1 MNLHFWDWF
10 IVGVVTCFF
19 IFMAWYTRRFTK
31 SVADFMAANRCAGR
45 YLLAVAY
52 GISSLGAITVIAE
65 FQKFYKAGF
74 TAVWWS
80 FIMFAV
86 TILIAASGWVVY
98 RYRETR
104 VFTLAQFFETRYSRN
119 FRIFCGILGFSAG
132 IVNFGIFPA
141 VGSRFFLYFCG
152 LPHTFSVLGFE
163 ISTFL
168 TIMTV
173 LLVVSLYF
181 TFSGGQIAVI
191 TTDFLQGIFCNIVFI
206 LILVFMFIKFDWPT
220 VVEGLRMAPADQ
232 SRINPFETGG
242 ISDFNL
248 WFFLILAFTM
258 FYGII
263 SWQGQQGYF
272 TSSKSPHEQKM
283 AMVLA
288 NWRFVALT
296 LLLLL
301 ISLSAFVVMNHPKF
315 SGTAESVNQMLSATD
330 NDQTREQI
338 RIPLVL
344 VNVLP
349 KGLIGAFCAVM
360 LAAFISTHDTYLHTW
375 GSIFIQDVVMPF
387 RKKPFDTKTHMK
399 LLRASIIGV
408 AAFVFCWSWKFQQ
421 SQDILMYFQI
431 TGAIFT
437 GGVGSAIIGGLY
449 WKRGTTAAAW
459 SAMITGGTLATAG
472 VILIQIHS
480 QNPFT
485 NKLLLFISS
494 QTGAVLGFWSSLVA
508 IIVYVVVSLLTCKE
522 PYNIEKLL
530 HRGKYAV
537 AGEKKKLNNVKGIRA
552 LIGGEEFTL
561 RDKLTSLS
569 VIIWG
574 IGWFLVFLVG
584 TIWNYF
590 YPISNSNWEKFWS
603 VYVWISLVV
612 GTIITIWFTIGGFKD
627 LRFMFRTLAS
637 VKRDES
643 DDGMVSEEDKG

>member
-1 MNLHFWDWF
+1 
-10 IVGVVTCFF
+10 
-19 IFMAWYTRRFTK
+19 
-31 SVADFMAANRCAGR
+31 
-45 YLLAVAY
+45 
-52 GISSLGAITVIAE
+52 
-65 FQKFYKAGF
+65 
-74 TAVWWS
+74 
-80 FIMFAV
+80 
-86 TILIAASGWVVY
+86 
-98 RYRETR
+98 
-104 VFTLAQFFETRYSRN
+104 
-119 FRIFCGILGFSAG
+119 
-132 IVNFGIFPA
+132 
-141 VGSRFFLYFCG
+141 
-152 LPHTFSVLGFE
+152 
-163 ISTFL
+163 
-168 TIMTV
+168 
-173 LLVVSLYF
+173 
-181 TFSGGQIAVI
+181 
-191 TTDFLQGIFCNIVFI
+191 
-206 LILVFMFIKFDWPT
+206 
-220 VVEGLRMAPADQ
+220 
-232 SRINPFETGG
+232 
-242 ISDFNL
+242 
-248 WFFLILAFTM
+248 M

-301 ISLSAFVVMNHPKF
+301 ISLSAFVVMHHPKF
-315 SGTAESVNQMLSATD
+315 SASADTVRQMLAETQ
-330 NDQTREQI
+330 NEQTREQI

-344 VNVLP
+344 VTVLP

-375 GSIFIQDVVMPF
+375 GSIFIQDVIMPF

-431 TGAIFT
+431 TGAIFM

-459 SAMITGGTLATAG
+459 SAMITGGTLATTG
-472 VILIQIHS
+472 VILIQMHS

-485 NKLLLFISS
+485 NKTLIFISS
-494 QTGAVLGFWSSLVA
+494 QTGAVLGFWSSLTA
-508 IIVYVVVSLLTCKE
+508 IIVYVVVSLLTCKQ

-530 HRGKYAV
+530 HRGEYTV
-537 AGEKKKLNNVKGIRA
+537 PGEKKKLNNVKGIRA

-561 RDKLTSLS
+561 RDKFTSLS

-574 IGWFLVFLVG
+574 IGWFIVFLIG

-590 YPISNSNWEKFWS
+590 NPISNQSWEKFWS
-603 VYVWISLVV
+603 IYVWICLVV
-612 GTIITIWFTIGGFKD
+612 GTLITVWFTIGGFKD
-627 LRFMFRTLAS
+627 LKFMFRTLAS
-637 VKRDES
+637 AARDES

>member
-1 MNLHFWDWF
+1 MNLHIFDWL
-10 IVGVVTCFF
+10 IVATVTAFF
-19 IFMAWYTRRFTK
+19 TFMAYRTRRLTR

-65 FQKFYKAGF
+65 FQKYYKAGF

-86 TILIAASGWVVY
+86 TIVISASGWVIY

-104 VFTLAQFFETRYSRN
+104 VFTLAQFFETRYSKK

-152 LPHTFSVLGFE
+152 LPHSFTFFGFE
-163 ISTFL
+163 FSTFL
-168 TIMTV
+168 LIMAT
-173 LLVVSLYF
+173 LLIVSLYF
-181 TFSGGQIAVI
+181 TFCGGQIAVI
-191 TTDFLQGIFCNIVFI
+191 TVDFLQGIFCNIVFI
-206 LILVFMFIKFDWPT
+206 IILVFMFIKFDWAT
-220 VVEGLRMAPADQ
+220 VIEGLNMAPADQ
-232 SRINPFETGG
+232 SRINPFQTGG

-283 AMVLA
+283 AMILA

-301 ISLSAFVVMNHPKF
+301 ISLSAFVVMHHPKF
-315 SGTAESVNQMLSATD
+315 SATADTVNQMLSETQ
-330 NDQTREQI
+330 NLQTREQI

-344 VNVLP
+344 VTILP
-349 KGLIGAFCAVM
+349 TGLIGAFCAVM
-360 LAAFISTHDTYLHTW
+360 VAAFISTHDTYLHTW

-387 RKKPFDTKTHMK
+387 RKKPFDNQTHMK

-408 AAFVFCWSWKFQQ
+408 AAFVFLWSWKFQQ

-449 WKRGTTAAAW
+449 WKKGTTAAAW
-459 SAMITGGTLATAG
+459 AGMLTGGTLATTG
-472 VILIQIHS
+472 VILIQIH
-480 QNPFT
+480 NRTPFD
-485 NKLLLFISS
+485 NQIVSFFASK
-494 QTGAVLGFWSSLVA
+494 TGAVLGFWSSVVA
-508 IIVYVVVSLLTCKE
+508 IIVYIVVSLLTCKRD
-522 PYNIEKLL
+522 YNLDKLL
-530 HRGKYAV
+530 HRGEYAV
-537 AGEKKKLNNVKGIRA
+537 ESEKKKLSTAKGLKA

-561 RDKLTSLS
+561 KDRLTSIS
-569 VIIWG
+569 VLVWG
-574 IGWFLVFLVG
+574 LGWFAVFLIG
-584 TIWNYF
+584 TIWNAF
-590 YPISNSNWEKFWS
+590 RPISNQSWERFWS
-603 VYVWISLVV
+603 VYVWICMAV
-612 GTIITIWFTIGGFKD
+612 GTVITIWFTIGGFKD
-627 LRFMFRTLAS
+627 LKSMFSILKSAQ
-637 VKRDES
+637 RDVS
-643 DDGMVSEEDKG
+643 DDGMVNEEDKG